1 MPQVIN
7 AIYKQGFFHPLE
19 PIFMKE
25 KQTVRILIFTE
36 NTYNETNNEQY
47 FNNIEWLTL
56 PSDKPSVKPVSI
68 QERRRIA
75 KILGKSASK
84 PVSEMII
91 EDRG

>member
-19 PIFMKE
+19 PIFIKE
-25 KQTVRILIFTE
+25 KQTVRILIIAE
-36 NTYNETNNEQY
+36 KTNNDADNDNY
-47 FNNIEWLTL
+47 YNNIEWLTL
-56 PSDKPSVKPVSI
+56 PSNKPDVKPVSNK
-68 QERRRIA
+68 ERQRIA
-75 KILGKSASK
+75 DILGKASSK